1 MCPRIIIY
9 VPGFPGEAI
18 PRDYDERRVLDEVV
32 QVATQKNITI
42 DILYYPGIRD
52 GGQFSFKNSKEYTFK
67 HIQRK
72 IDEGYSITLIGHSWG
87 GLISLLAADQLDID
101 RMILITPFIIKIEDP
116 ALSSVLNFY
125 SNEYPSL
132 ITKESIETNK
142 KEIVNNFKTLQDIFE
157 KENTNHDIK
166 IIANTEDE
174 IVSINSLRHL
184 FATFNYF
191 KNRSNFTETQND
203 HNFSKGRNEL
213 IKWLNINV

>member
-1 MCPRIIIY
+1 MRPRLIIY

-18 PRDYDERRVLDEVV
+18 PRDCDERRVLDEVV

-42 DILYYPGIRD
+42 DVLYYPGIRD
-52 GGQFSFKNSKEYTFK
+52 GGQFSFKNSKDYTIK

-87 GLISLLAADQLDID
+87 GIISLLAADQIDID

-132 ITKESIETNK
+132 IPEESIGINK
-142 KEIVNNFKTLQDIFE
+142 KEILNDFKILQDILD
-157 KENTNHDIK
+157 KENKDHDIK

-174 IVSINSLRHL
+174 VVSINDLRHL
-184 FATFNYF
+184 FTTSNHF
-191 KNRSNFTETQND
+191 KKRSKFTEIKND
-203 HNFSKGRNEL
+203 HNFSQGRNEL
-213 IKWLNINV
+213 IKWLNNNV

>member
-1 MCPRIIIY
+1 MRPRIIIY

-32 QVATQKNITI
+32 LVATQKNITI

-52 GGQFSFKNSKEYTFK
+52 AGQFSFKNSKDYTFK
-67 HIQRK
+67 HIQKK
-72 IDEGYSITLIGHSWG
+72 INEGYSITLIGHSWG
-87 GLISLLAADQLDID
+87 GLISLLASDQLEID

-116 ALSSVLNFY
+116 ALSSVLSFY

-132 ITKESIETNK
+132 IPEESIETNK
-142 KEIVNNFKTLQDIFE
+142 KEIVNDFKMLQDILE

-166 IIANTEDE
+166 VIANTEDE
-174 IVSINSLRHL
+174 VVPINNLRHL
-184 FATFNYF
+184 FATAKYL
-191 KNRSNFTETQND
+191 KKRSEFTEIKND

-213 IKWLNINV
+213 LKWLNINV